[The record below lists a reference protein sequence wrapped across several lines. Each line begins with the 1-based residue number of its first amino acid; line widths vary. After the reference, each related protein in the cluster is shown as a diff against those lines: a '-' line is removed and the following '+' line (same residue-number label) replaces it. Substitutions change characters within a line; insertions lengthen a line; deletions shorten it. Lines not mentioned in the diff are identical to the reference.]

1 MTCSSEAYLPTSV
14 QWYRGAALAFSDTP
28 SQNRRMNLDP
38 IPMLTNAIGPSMGPE
53 LLLTRQVSPDL
64 RPGVQAAG
72 FQRATVAL
80 RTDL

>member
-1 MTCSSEAYLPTSV
+1 
-14 QWYRGAALAFSDTP
+14 
-28 SQNRRMNLDP
+28 MNLDP